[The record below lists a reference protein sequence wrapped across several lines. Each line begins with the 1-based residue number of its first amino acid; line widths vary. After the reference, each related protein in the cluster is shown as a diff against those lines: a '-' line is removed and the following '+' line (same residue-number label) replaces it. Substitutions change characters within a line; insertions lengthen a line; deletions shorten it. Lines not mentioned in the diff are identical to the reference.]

1 MHKYGSIFPEGTRAL
16 RSLPVHLVGMRPRRS
31 QDSASAEYREK
42 WRENAAT
49 KYKSLEKS
57 SVFCDIIVQVLLDLQ
72 FIR

>member
-1 MHKYGSIFPEGTRAL
+1 MSEEDEKVPAFLS
-16 RSLPVHLVGMRPRRS
+16 S
-31 QDSASAEYREK
+31 SADYREK

-49 KYKSLEKS
+49 KYKSMEKS